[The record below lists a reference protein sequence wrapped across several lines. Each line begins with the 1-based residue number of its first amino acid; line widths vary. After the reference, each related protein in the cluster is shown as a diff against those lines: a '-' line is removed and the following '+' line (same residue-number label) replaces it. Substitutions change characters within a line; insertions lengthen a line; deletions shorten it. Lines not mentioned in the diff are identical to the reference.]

1 MASVAPADA
10 MGPCPKYRAFLQDI
24 CDRLAKSPNQRATL
38 SSLQKLVSKHPSAQ
52 IALGGVRGLAVDFP
66 ECVRVSG
73 KDAVLVARPNTV
85 PDLVSDQ
92 DLHLRRYALRLLFA
106 YHGNR
111 AKTLVPNV
119 VVAAI
124 VAQHAA
130 TFGGLEGLAKIVQA
144 YPQFVALRAD
154 GGLSLVAVPPSCLKP
169 LPLSDLGFTALAA
182 ASAPLAIKHSVAGA
196 SLPGLRA
203 SLPNYGECLR
213 ATCAFLQKRP
223 GHQATLAQLQP
234 LSAQFAAV
242 TRELGGFRFLAVE
255 FPRHLMYQRD
265 AFTLLSA
272 DVSKLASDALT
283 QRRRHALRLVF
294 AYHKNQFGINIALS
308 VVDEI
313 LAHHRLETAGIE
325 SAAALVHAYPEY
337 LRMDAN
343 TKMGYIVT
351 APAKAT
357 LYAPRAFGS
366 WANDERP
373 AGSSSD
379 PAVNESACSP
389 THSILAPIAAEPT
402 LAHSSPVTNGTV
414 LPDLTAPLTPESPS
428 SAAPPTWKPFH
439 KHARC
444 DIFVVKTGVTAT
456 RVQAHFAAGAA
467 TMLALDIEGNLTR
480 GASASI
486 DVIQLATMDADRGK
500 PAVFVWDFARAT
512 PHDHMAM
519 VKALRAL
526 LEDARHI
533 FVVHDGRADADVLAH
548 LFGITLS
555 RTRTLDTQ
563 VLFKEWVD
571 LSIAVRSAL
580 SDEMA
585 VEHCAPPTLD
595 PTRRAGLNVVLAAC
609 GLPINEHKKTM
620 AAAFKQLDGGAH
632 VMYWHLH
639 ADATLL
645 LEYAA
650 FDVDQLAQAADVLLK
665 RIRALTTVRSLLKSG
680 QHVHDGR
687 VEPDRADSGF
697 AERGRVAGGGDAESD
712 GYVTADEDGARGAG
726 AEWRAS
732 LLPKSKPVK
741 ARFVANGRQL
751 EWRDVLTAHGQLP
764 ADDPLDADSDT
775 VDSEDQ
781 DPTEMDLLLDRLPWH
796 IRAELEAMPEILG
809 LIDELVLDLG
819 RVPQL
824 FIFGANALT
833 IDLDQCGLVTRE
845 DLAKVCDS
853 LQFTSD
859 NRAGLEGCLH
869 RISRLLNRNEQV
881 VGVTIRVGR
890 ASAWEQGVAQLL
902 LDLLYSGE
910 RSILILGR
918 PGSGKTYTLRD
929 LCARLGKQGTRVLI
943 VDTSNEIG
951 GDGDIPHASL
961 GKCRR
966 MQVRHRN
973 QQHAHLIEAVQNH
986 TPDVIVMDEIGTR
999 PEVTAARTV
1008 APRVRAMLATAHG
1021 TFRDLIKNPDVRQ
1034 LLGGI
1039 ENATVGDAMASA
1051 ANGFR
1056 KTRAERAGA
1065 PVFDT
1070 VVELL
1075 ERGVVRVYHDV
1086 AQTVDD
1092 MLEPGRDVWA
1102 ERRWL
1107 PGAPRGEG
1115 GEELPE
1121 CRMEKGAFWA
1131 MLEQA

>member
-1 MASVAPADA
+1 MANFTPADA

-24 CDRLAKSPNQRATL
+24 CDRLATSPDQRATL
-38 SSLQKLVSKHPSAQ
+38 SSLQELVFKHSSAQ

-73 KDAVLVARPNTV
+73 KDAILVARPNTV

-106 YHGNR
+106 YHDNR
-111 AKTLVPNV
+111 ANTVVRKD

-124 VAQHAA
+124 VARHAA
-130 TFGGLEGLAKIVQA
+130 VFGGLQGLAKIVKA
-144 YPQFVALRAD
+144 YPQFIASRAD
-154 GGLSLVAVPPSCLKP
+154 GSLGLITVPPSCLHP
-169 LPLSDLGFTALAA
+169 LPLS
-182 ASAPLAIKHSVAGA
+182 
-196 SLPGLRA
+196 
-203 SLPNYGECLR
+203 E
-213 ATCAFLQKRP
+213 
-223 GHQATLAQLQP
+223 P
-234 LSAQFAAV
+234 LS
-242 TRELGGFRFLAVE
+242 
-255 FPRHLMYQRD
+255 P
-265 AFTLLSA
+265 
-272 DVSKLASDALT
+272 
-283 QRRRHALRLVF
+283 
-294 AYHKNQFGINIALS
+294 
-308 VVDEI
+308 
-313 LAHHRLETAGIE
+313 
-325 SAAALVHAYPEY
+325 P
-337 LRMDAN
+337 
-343 TKMGYIVT
+343 
-351 APAKAT
+351 
-357 LYAPRAFGS
+357 
-366 WANDERP
+366 
-373 AGSSSD
+373 SS
-379 PAVNESACSP
+379 PAVQ
-389 THSILAPIAAEPT
+389 
-402 LAHSSPVTNGTV
+402 GTV
-414 LPDLTAPLTPESPS
+414 APDVAVPSTPKSLS
-428 SAAPPTWKPFH
+428 SNGPRTWKPFH
-439 KHARC
+439 KHDRC
-444 DIFVVKTGVTAT
+444 DIFVINTGVTAT
-456 RVQAHFAAGAA
+456 RVQTHLAAGTA
-467 TMLALDIEGNLTR
+467 TMLALDIEGSLVR

-486 DVIQLATMDADRGK
+486 DVIQLATVDADNGK
-500 PAVFVWDFARAT
+500 PAVFVWDFARAAS
-512 PHDHMAM
+512 HDHTAM
-519 VKALRAL
+519 VTALRAI
-526 LEDARHI
+526 LEDARYT
-533 FVVHDGRADADVLAH
+533 FVVHDGRADADVLAN
-548 LFGITLS
+548 LFGIALS
-555 RTRTLDTQ
+555 RTRTFDTQ
-563 VLFKEWVD
+563 VLFKEWAQ
-571 LSIAVRSAL
+571 LSLAVRSAL
-580 SDEMA
+580 GDEKA
-585 VEHCAPPTLD
+585 VEHCAPPTVD
-595 PTRRAGLNVVLAAC
+595 PTRRAGLNVILAAC

-632 VMYWHLH
+632 VKYWNLH
-639 ADATLL
+639 ADASLL

-650 FDVDQLAQAADVLLK
+650 FDVDQLTQAADVLLK
-665 RIRALTTVRSLLKSG
+665 RIKALTVVRSLLKSG
-680 QHVHDGR
+680 QHVHNGR
-687 VEPDRADSGF
+687 VEPDRVDSGLP
-697 AERGRVAGGGDAESD
+697 ERGRTAGGEDEDSD
-712 GYVTADEDGARGAG
+712 GYVTADEDGAVGTGPA
-726 AEWRAS
+726 WRTS
-732 LLPKSKPVK
+732 PLPKSKPVK
-741 ARFVANGRQL
+741 ARFVANGWYL

-764 ADDPLDADSDT
+764 ADDPLDANSDT

-781 DPTEMDLLLDRLPWH
+781 DPTEMDLLLDQLPWH

-890 ASAWEQGVAQLL
+890 ASAWEQGVAQML

-966 MQVRHRN
+966 MQVRHRD

-999 PEVTAARTV
+999 PEVNAARTV

-1021 TFRDLIKNPDVRQ
+1021 TFRDLIKNSDVRQ

-1039 ENATVGDAMASA
+1039 ENATVGDAMASTA
-1051 ANGFR
+1051 KGFR

-1107 PGAPRGEG
+1107 PGAALKEG
-1115 GEELPE
+1115 GEELP
-1121 CRMEKGAFWA
+1121 
-1131 MLEQA
+1131 